1 MITFL
6 TTWFYRILQI
16 LVCNGWELKWHHN
29 HYHHLVL
36 HHKEFENHCTELNFI
51 RWEHSK
57 IQGILFLLQE
67 QLVGCGPGCTEKLW
81 VILEPDMKFHFWKKN
96 KSMKLTSYICI
107 PPNHEHFL
115 QNCFIN
121 KTSICSDLQHLFLVG
136 AHFFTLLCPN
146 KQRPGKRNFAYQ
158 RGDCFLLLRMSINRV
173 RRFTWCSHVE

>member
-1 MITFL
+1 MGIKMTPPPL
-6 TTWFYRILQI
+6 PPPSPSPQRVWESLYR
-16 LVCNGWELKWHHN
+16 
-29 HYHHLVL
+29 
-36 HHKEFENHCTELNFI
+36 TELHKMGTQQDTGNPLSTAGTAGWMWSRLYWKALGDI
-51 RWEHSK
+51 RARHENP
-57 IQGILFLLQE
+57 FL
-67 QLVGCGPGCTEKLW
+67 
-81 VILEPDMKFHFWKKN
+81 KKN

-107 PPNHEHFL
+107 PPNHEHSL

-146 KQRPGKRNFAYQ
+146 KQRPGKRNFAYP